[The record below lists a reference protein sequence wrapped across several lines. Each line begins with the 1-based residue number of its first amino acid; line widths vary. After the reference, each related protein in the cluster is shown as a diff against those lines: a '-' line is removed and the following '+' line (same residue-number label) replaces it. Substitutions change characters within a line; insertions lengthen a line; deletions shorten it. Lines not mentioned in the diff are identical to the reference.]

1 MNFAKLAEEYVRK
14 HPAIKECLNKDMINY
29 SKLARAIMKD
39 SDTHLSFDALLISL
53 RRLQRKIKKEN
64 NDIRVKEIMK
74 QSKIDVKSRLMA
86 AIVRKDVYY
95 ENESKVKEKISNVAE
110 VFNAVLGVNHMTLIT
125 NEEHFAEVEKIFGNK
140 LIKKYKD
147 LVEII
152 IRSPV
157 LIEHIPGI
165 MSYIYSLFG
174 DHGINILET
183 LSCYTDTILIIEK
196 KDISK
201 VVDVLNF

>member
-1 MNFAKLAEEYVRK
+1 MNFAKIAEDYVRK
-14 HPAIKECLNKDMINY
+14 HPSIKECLNKDMINY

-39 SDTHLSFDALLISL
+39 ADIHLSFDALLISL

-64 NDIRVKEIMK
+64 NDIRVKDIMK
-74 QSKIDVKSRLMA
+74 QSKIDVKSKLVAVVMKKE
-86 AIVRKDVYY
+86 IYF
-95 ENESKVKEKISNVAE
+95 ENEAKVREKIMNHAE
-110 VFNAVLGVNHMTLIT
+110 VFNAILGVNHLTLIT
-125 NEEHFAEVEKIFGNK
+125 NEEYLPEVDKIFGNR
-140 LIKKYKD
+140 IVKKHKD

-157 LIEHIPGI
+157 LIEHVPGI

-183 LSCYTDTILIIEK
+183 LSCYTDTILLIEK
-196 KDISK
+196 KDMAK